1 MSSAPNQPN
10 IVLIMAD
17 QLAPQFTGAYGHPV
31 VKTPN
36 LDALAAR
43 GMRFDA
49 AYCNSPL
56 CAPSRASLMTGQLVS
71 RHGAYDNAADFAS
84 SVPTFAHYL
93 RSAGYRTCLAGRMH
107 FVGPDQLHGFEER
120 VTTDVYPAD
129 FAWVPDWNNAGE
141 RIDRWYHNMDPV
153 FEAGSAVTAF
163 QIEYDEEV
171 GFAARRRLMGYAC
184 EPGRPFALVAS
195 FMLPHDPYVAL
206 PRFWDAY
213 EDVAIDLP
221 RTPPSAVEAD
231 PFSQRVQAGIGA
243 DAVTVNDDDVRRAR
257 RGYYANVSYFDSK
270 VGEIVRTVEETGQ
283 LDNTIFI
290 VTSDHGDMLGER
302 GLWYKMSFFDHS
314 ARVPLV
320 IAGPGIVAGTV
331 DSPCSLVDLL
341 PTMLDFAGA
350 ADMPLG
356 QPVDGRSL
364 APMARGG
371 PADDGEAIGE
381 YCAEMTASP
390 VVMIRRGSLK
400 YVHCDDDPAQLYDL
414 ASDPC
419 ERANLA
425 GDPAWAETAA
435 SFAAEVAARWD
446 TGALRENVLSSQASR
461 RAVHDAMQHGRRT
474 DWDHNPHRDAA
485 QEYVRNHI
493 DWTVA
498 AEQTRYPPPDRS

>member
-1 MSSAPNQPN
+1 LASPTRPN

-17 QLAPQFTGAYGHPV
+17 QLAPHFTGAYGHGV

-43 GMRFDA
+43 GACFDA

-56 CAPSRASLMTGQLVS
+56 CAPSRAAFMTGQLIS
-71 RHGAYDNAADFAS
+71 RLGTYDNASDFAA

-93 RSAGYRTCLAGRMH
+93 RQAGYRTCLAGRMH

-129 FAWVPDWNNAGE
+129 FAWVPDWQHADQ

-171 GFAARRRLMGYAC
+171 GFAARRRLMQYAC
-184 EPGRPFALVAS
+184 DRDAPFALVAS
-195 FMLPHDPYVAL
+195 FMNPHDPYVAL
-206 PRFWDAY
+206 PEFWNLYD
-213 EDVAIDLP
+213 DDAIDLP
-221 RTPPSAVEAD
+221 ETGMNAVDRD
-231 PFSQRVQAGIGA
+231 PFSARVFDGIGA
-243 DAVTVNDDDVRRAR
+243 GAATTGAADIRRAR

-270 VGEIVRTVEETGQ
+270 IGEIVGAVEEIGQ

-302 GLWYKMSFFDHS
+302 GLWYKMSFFEHS

-320 IAGPGIVAGTV
+320 IAGPGIAEGRIA
-331 DSPCSLVDLL
+331 SPCSLVDLL

-350 ADMPLG
+350 ADMPMG
-356 QPVDGRSL
+356 RPVDGRSL

-371 PADDGEAIGE
+371 DEDDGCAIGE

-390 VVMIRRGSLK
+390 VFMIRRGAWK
-400 YVHCDDDPAQLYDL
+400 YVHCDDDPPQLYRLDD
-414 ASDPC
+414 DPL
-419 ERANLA
+419 ERINLA
-425 GDPAWAETAA
+425 ADPGCAQIAA
-435 SFAAEVAARWD
+435 DFAAEVVSRWDSATLRDDVIASQAAR
-446 TGALRENVLSSQASR
+446 RV
-461 RAVHDAMQHGRRT
+461 VHRAMQTGRRT
-474 DWDHNPHRDAA
+474 DWDYTPPRDAA
-485 QEYVRNHI
+485 EEYVRNHI

-498 AEQTRYPPPDRS
+498 AARTRFPPLAD